1 MLSIN
6 VLGTILREDTILS
19 KHESACVHDS
29 NLSFNINV
37 SSQKNPSLSNKIRST
52 YEQFDIKQDRPIEWF
67 FKETK
72 KEQKAISLSG
82 FQGFSKV
89 KCSCLNTVA

>member
-1 MLSIN
+1 MFKIN
-6 VLGTILREDTILS
+6 APSPILRKNPFLS
-19 KHESACVHDS
+19 KQEDVCMSGS
-29 NLSFNINV
+29 NSSFNINI
-37 SSQKNPSLSNKIRST
+37 SSQKNPFLSNKIRST
-52 YEQFDIKQDRPIEWF
+52 YEQFDSNQDRPIEWF

-72 KEQKAISLSG
+72 KEQRARSISG